1 MRDCVTHASFARDDG
16 RDWVTHASC
25 AGEVWR
31 GRARVRG
38 VEVVR
43 DGVTQ
48 AAGEEMRRGEA
59 CLWFTRLPLHELFEE
74 VRALHFARLASA
86 RGARIE
92 FASGARLVELDVGDA
107 EARLTLHPVLN
118 RAETPAEV
126 FGALFK
132 RALWR
137 AQERAP
143 ERGAPEGPAFFALCP
158 EGPFA
163 EAWLEHH
170 LGACLVARDGE
181 VAVHSKWR
189 EQWLAPQR
197 GEPRLALARALAE
210 AELARLLRPVG

>member
-1 MRDCVTHASFARDDG
+1 
-16 RDWVTHASC
+16 
-25 AGEVWR
+25 
-31 GRARVRG
+31 
-38 VEVVR
+38 
-43 DGVTQ
+43 
-48 AAGEEMRRGEA
+48 MRRGEA

-74 VRALHFARLASA
+74 VRALHFARLASVKA
-86 RGARIE
+86 ARIE
-92 FASGARLVELDVGDA
+92 FASGARLVELDVGGA
-107 EARLTLHPVLN
+107 GARLTLHPVLN

-137 AQERAP
+137 AQER
-143 ERGAPEGPAFFALCP
+143 GAPEGPAFFALCP

-163 EAWLEHH
+163 EAWLDHH
-170 LGACLVARDGE
+170 FGACLVRSDGD
-181 VAVHSKWR
+181 VAVQTKWR